1 MDDHDVLARGGAG
14 GDDAQERLL
23 SSSSPSSPSSPSSS
37 SVIESDGT
45 VRLLPFLRQAGRL
58 LAAGGLDPR
67 KGRGVPW
74 SALLA
79 NVGLQVVA

>member
-1 MDDHDVLARGGAG
+1 MDDHDALARGGAG
-14 GDDAQERLL
+14 GDGAQERLL
-23 SSSSPSSPSSPSSS
+23 SPSSPSSPSSS

>member
-1 MDDHDVLARGGAG
+1 MDDHDALARGGAG
-14 GDDAQERLL
+14 GDGAQERLL
-23 SSSSPSSPSSPSSS
+23 SSSPSSFSPSPS

-67 KGRGVPW
+67 KGRDVPW